1 MPTLDTS
8 IFSAASSTN
17 TIAAAAVA
25 AKNLAMATW
34 PFWGL
39 PLALILL
46 TVFIGV
52 VIWMISKAKVA
63 TPISAGKDGS
73 PIRQKDIELEAAI
86 RWNEAETKAR
96 RDFAR
101 QIEDGTK
108 W

>member
-8 IFSAASSTN
+8 IFSSASSTE
-17 TIAAAAVA
+17 TIAAAAIG
-25 AKNLAMATW
+25 AKDLAMSTW

-39 PLALILL
+39 PMALILL
-46 TVFIGV
+46 TVVVGV
-52 VIWMISKAKVA
+52 LIWMTTTAKPA

-73 PIRQKDIELEAAI
+73 PIRQRDVELEAAV

-101 QIEDGTK
+101 QIEHKDF
-108 W
+108 